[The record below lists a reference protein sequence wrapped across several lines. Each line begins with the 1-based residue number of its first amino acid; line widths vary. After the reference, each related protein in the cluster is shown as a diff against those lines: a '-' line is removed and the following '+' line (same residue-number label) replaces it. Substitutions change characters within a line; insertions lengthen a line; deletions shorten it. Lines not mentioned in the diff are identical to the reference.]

1 MTETWATI
9 LTGIITLIGVVITTA
24 GSMRKIESKLEINQA
39 VTDTKLESLTN
50 EVRRQ
55 TDFAMKVPVLEQRVT
70 ACEDDIKELREVK

>member
-70 ACEDDIKELREVK
+70 ACEDDIKELKER

>member
-1 MTETWATI
+1 MTEI
-9 LTGIITLIGVVITTA
+9 MVSIITGVFTLAGVIITTVGA
-24 GSMRKIESKLEINQA
+24 FRKVESKLEISQA

-70 ACEDDIKELREVK
+70 ACEDDIRELKGV